1 MPITTLSSHNSRSS
15 TPASLMHGGA
25 RIADASMQAQLQQ
38 MRTQTSAQASAH
50 APASPSYMQVQLQM
64 QTQQVHG
71 QPNLTLT
78 RYSASLT

>member
-15 TPASLMHGGA
+15 TPASLMPGGA
-25 RIADASMQAQLQQ
+25 RIADASMQTQLQQ
-38 MRTQTSAQASAH
+38 MRTQASAH
-50 APASPSYMQVQLQM
+50 APASPSYTPMQLQY

-78 RYSASLT
+78 RCTASLT

>member
-15 TPASLMHGGA
+15 TPASLMPGGA
-25 RIADASMQAQLQQ
+25 RIADASMMQMQLQHQ
-38 MRTQTSAQASAH
+38 MRTQTSAH

-78 RYSASLT
+78 RCSASLT